1 MANLPMSVERTTS
14 TGPVGAPPP
23 IPGAARASATTT
35 GPATLDDLA
44 ALTADEAHGIYAA
57 AATPTIAEVTGDLRG
72 RMLAFNGLGRG
83 LLARALRAFARWRFF
98 PWRGKSFKALGPD
111 HGEGINRVFGDRKPR
126 QWFRFETK
134 IGPSRAG
141 NFDAFHLDYDNP
153 GNPFYIRA
161 IKDEIRRV
169 RPGLYLGQAYLVTRK
184 RTKLVLY
191 FGLATADSSE
201 A

>member
-1 MANLPMSVERTTS
+1 MANLPMSVERTPS
-14 TGPVGAPPP
+14 SGAAGAPPP
-23 IPGAARASATTT
+23 IPVAARAAAAASH
-35 GPATLDDLA
+35 PATLDDLA
-44 ALTADEAHGIYAA
+44 ALTAVELHDVYRQ
-57 AATPTIAEVTGDLRG
+57 AATPTIAEVTGDMRG

-98 PWRGKSFKALGPD
+98 PWRGKSFRALGPD

-126 QWFRFETK
+126 RWFRFETK

-141 NFDAFHLDYDNP
+141 GFDAFHLDYDNP

-169 RPGLYLGQAYLVTRK
+169 GPGLYLGQAYLVTSK
-184 RTKLVLY
+184 RARLVLY
-191 FGLATADSSE
+191 FGLAIAG
-201 A
+201 